1 MNVYFLKKIKK
12 YRYNPSNLSYDEIKI
27 TYKEIL
33 LKILFLI
40 LFGIGFYFA
49 ILYTFES
56 PEEKKLKNNIFI
68 LWTDI
73 HIISNRI
80 NGLESI
86 LNEIETK
93 DSIIYKSLFE
103 SVPEFNIVT
112 EDISS
117 KKYNSNYVKF
127 VEETH
132 QRLNVIQHKITEEY
146 NSYERIEK
154 LALQRV
160 EYLKRVPAIQ
170 PISNKDLRR
179 TASGW
184 GWRIHP
190 IYKIKKFHYGLD
202 FSAKD
207 GTPIFA
213 TGDGEVE
220 FLQKGDKGYG
230 NVIIINHGYGYKTLY
245 GHTSKFNVKIHQKVK
260 RGDIIGFVGNTGTST
275 GSHLHYEVFKNGQ
288 RINPI
293 NFFFNDLTPNEYERM
308 IEISNS
314 MNQTFD

>member
-1 MNVYFLKKIKK
+1 LKNFEK
-12 YRYNPSNLSYDEIKI
+12 YKYNSSNLSYDKIKV

-33 LKILFLI
+33 LKILFL
-40 LFGIGFYFA
+40 LFFGVGFYFL

-56 PEEKKLKNNIFI
+56 PEEKILKSNIFV
-68 LWTDI
+68 LWSDI
-73 HIISNRI
+73 QIIANRI
-80 NGLESI
+80 DGLESI

-103 SVPEFNIVT
+103 ITPNFNKFSEEIN
-112 EDISS
+112 SQ
-117 KKYNSNYVKF
+117 KYNSNYIKY

-132 QRLNVIQHKITEEY
+132 HRLNIIQHKIVKEY
-146 NSYERIEK
+146 GSYEKIEK

-160 EYLKRVPAIQ
+160 DYFKKIPAIQ

-184 GWRIHP
+184 GWRVHP
-190 IYKIKKFHYGLD
+190 IYKIKKFHYGID
-202 FSAKD
+202 FSAKE
-207 GTPIFA
+207 GTPIFT
-213 TGDGEVE
+213 TGDGEIE
-220 FLQKGDKGYG
+220 FLQKSDKGYG

-245 GHTSKFNVKIHQKVK
+245 AHTSKFNVKIHQKVK

-275 GSHLHYEVFKNGQ
+275 ASHLHYEVHKNGQ

-293 NFFFNDLTPNEYERM
+293 NFFFNDLTPAEYEKM
-308 IEISNS
+308 IKISNS

>member
-1 MNVYFLKKIKK
+1 MKKIKTYK
-12 YRYNPSNLSYDEIKI
+12 YNSKNLSYDEIKI
-27 TYKEIL
+27 TYKKVL
-33 LKILFLI
+33 LKILFL
-40 LFGIGFYFA
+40 LTFGIVFYF
-49 ILYTFES
+49 IISYTFES
-56 PEEKKLKNNIFI
+56 PEEKRLKDNIFI
-68 LWTDI
+68 MWTDI
-73 HIISNRI
+73 QIITNRI
-80 NGLESI
+80 DGLESI

-93 DSIIYKSLFE
+93 DSVIYKSLFE
-103 SVPEFNIVT
+103 TAPSFNTFAEEIN
-112 EDISS
+112 S

-127 VEETH
+127 IEETH
-132 QRLNVIQHKITEEY
+132 QRLKKIQHKITEEY
-146 NSYERIEK
+146 GSYEEIEK

-160 EYLKRVPAIQ
+160 DFLKCVPAIQ

-190 IYKIKKFHYGLD
+190 IYKIRKFHYGLD
-202 FSAKD
+202 FSAKE

-260 RGDIIGFVGNTGTST
+260 RGDIIGLVGNTGTST
-275 GSHLHYEVFKNGQ
+275 GTHLHYEVFKNGQ

-293 NFFFNDLTPNEYERM
+293 NFFFNDLTPTEYERM

>member
-1 MNVYFLKKIKK
+1 M
-12 YRYNPSNLSYDEIKI
+12 
-27 TYKEIL
+27 
-33 LKILFLI
+33 
-40 LFGIGFYFA
+40 
-49 ILYTFES
+49 
-56 PEEKKLKNNIFI
+56 
-68 LWTDI
+68 WTDI
-73 HIISNRI
+73 QIIANRI
-80 NGLESI
+80 DGLESI
-86 LNEIETK
+86 INEIETK

-103 SVPEFNIVT
+103 TTPNFNSFS
-112 EDISS
+112 EEISS
-117 KKYNSNYVKF
+117 QKYNSNYVKF
-127 VEETH
+127 IEETH
-132 QRLNVIQHKITEEY
+132 QRLNKIQHKISEEY
-146 NSYERIEK
+146 GSYEEIEK

-160 EYLKRVPAIQ
+160 DYLQKVPAIQ

-184 GWRIHP
+184 GWRVHP

-202 FSAKD
+202 FSAKE
-207 GTPIFA
+207 GTPIFT
-213 TGDGEVE
+213 TGDGEIE

-230 NVIIINHGYGYKTLY
+230 NVIIVNHGYGYKTLY
-245 GHTSKFNVKIHQKVK
+245 GHTSKFNVKVRQKVK

-293 NFFFNDLTPNEYERM
+293 NFFFNDLTPDEYERM